1 MVRPTLYTTT
11 SSAVVVNAAFKIETE
26 SKSDLDLEF
35 ALFLLGDDDG
45 RESQP
50 TPPPLCLLNVSF
62 F

>member
-45 RESQP
+45 RES
-50 TPPPLCLLNVSF
+50 SDK
-62 F
+62 